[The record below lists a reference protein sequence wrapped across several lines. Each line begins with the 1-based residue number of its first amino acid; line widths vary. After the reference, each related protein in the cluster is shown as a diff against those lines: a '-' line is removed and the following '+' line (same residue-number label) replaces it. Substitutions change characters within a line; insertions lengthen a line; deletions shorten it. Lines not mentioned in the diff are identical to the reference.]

1 MDPGVDRGVK
11 EHLAAPWCLLILYV
25 GTRSPWPRMCRQMQV
40 RFAKRLTLLVNR
52 ANQDRTGARKKTSAV
67 GFVFLGRLQ
76 VNTSPQAV
84 RPVNQIRFRAPGAAS
99 ARVYRAS
106 MGKIVQRGAQYHPV
120 GMDAA
125 PRMETACVMTVLLG
139 MNAP

>member
-1 MDPGVDRGVK
+1 
-11 EHLAAPWCLLILYV
+11 
-25 GTRSPWPRMCRQMQV
+25 
-40 RFAKRLTLLVNR
+40 VNR
-52 ANQDRTGARKKTSAV
+52 ANQDRTGARKKLSAV
-67 GFVFLGRLQ
+67 GFVCLGRLQ
-76 VNTSPQAV
+76 VATNPQAV
-84 RPVNQIRFRAPGAAS
+84 RPVHQIRLRAPEAAS

-106 MGKIVQRGAQYHPV
+106 MEKTVQRGAPYHLV